1 LQGKNLLM
9 TDLEGIKAL
18 VDEIVLDFTREM
30 KAR

>member
-1 LQGKNLLM
+1 M